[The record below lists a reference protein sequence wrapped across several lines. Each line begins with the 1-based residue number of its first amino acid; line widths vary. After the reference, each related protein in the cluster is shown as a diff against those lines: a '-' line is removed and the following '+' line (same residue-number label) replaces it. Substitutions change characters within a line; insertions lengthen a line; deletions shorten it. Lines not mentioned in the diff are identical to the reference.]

1 MADEEH
7 LEWLRKGIDFWN
19 DMRQQRRFAPDFSG
33 VSLRAQLAGSSCVER
48 DGDSVFIRLDNANLE
63 GGDFR
68 NADLGYIHLK
78 EANLRDAR
86 FRGTLLQYTD
96 FTGAEIANANFRDAN
111 LRYAKL
117 NGTYAQNSD
126 FTGASLFSA
135 DLRDACLAYA
145 NLTRAYLGYANL
157 SGTNFFLANLTGAD
171 ISYTQPLASVLYPG
185 ADVGECQASGFP
197 EKVTT
202 VGDVINICRF
212 FENYYGTNS
221 QEGHFRDGHMFYFR
235 GESDISWKLSPSIM
249 RNPEKGKE
257 PFQEKEGKM
266 LLDLMS
272 RRPQDFASATSALS
286 QWVIAQQHGL
296 RTRLLDITRNPL
308 MALFHTC
315 EDSSSS
321 EKSNQMDGALH
332 VFVVP
337 ENRNIVK
344 SFDSDAVSVV
354 ANLAKLPLFEQHALM
369 GKFSDY
375 EEAAGRVLRGRSN
388 RYPDIMDRLYHHI
401 RQEKPY
407 FKERIDVRDLFRVF
421 VVEPRQSFE
430 RIKVQSGAFL
440 VSAFH
445 ERFEKENILA
455 SNGNIPVYDHYK
467 LVVPAGSKKD
477 ILSELRFLNVTREV
491 LFPGLDE
498 AAAAIVKRN
507 NYANY

>member
-86 FRGTLLQYTD
+86 FRGALLQYTD

-111 LRYAKL
+111 FRYAKL

-308 MALFHTC
+308 VALFHTC

-375 EEAAGRVLRGRSN
+375 EEAAGRVLGGRSN

-467 LVVPAGSKKD
+467 LVVPTGSKKD

>member
-1 MADEEH
+1 MANEEH
-7 LEWLRKGIDFWN
+7 IKWLRKGIDFWN

-33 VSLRAQLAGSSCVER
+33 VSLRAQLAGSSCMER
-48 DGDSVFIRLDNANLE
+48 DGDSVFIRLDNADLE

-78 EANLRDAR
+78 EANLRGAR
-86 FRGTLLQYTD
+86 FREAFLQYAD
-96 FTGAEIANANFRDAN
+96 FTGAEIAHANFRDAN

-117 NGTYAQNSD
+117 TATSAQNTD

-135 DLRDACLAYA
+135 DLQDAYFAYA
-145 NLTRAYLGYANL
+145 NLTRACLGYANL
-157 SGTNFFLANLTGAD
+157 SGTNFLSADLTGAD
-171 ISYTQPLASVLYPG
+171 ILHTQPLVSVLYPG
-185 ADVGECQASGFP
+185 TDVGECQASGFP
-197 EKVTT
+197 EEVTT
-202 VGDVINICRF
+202 VGDVVNICRF
-212 FENYYGTNS
+212 FENYYATNS
-221 QEGHFRDGHMFYFR
+221 QEGRFRDGHMFYFR
-235 GESDISWKLSPSIM
+235 GENDISWKLSPSIM

-257 PFQEKEGKM
+257 PFLKKEGKM

-308 MALFHTC
+308 VALFHAC

-321 EKSNQMDGALH
+321 EKSSRADGALH

-369 GKFSDY
+369 GKFLGY
-375 EEAAGRVLRGRSN
+375 GEGAKRVLHGRSN
-388 RYPDIMDRLYHHI
+388 RYLDIMDRLYHHI

-421 VVEPRQSFE
+421 VVEPKQSFE
-430 RIKVQSGAFL
+430 RIRVQSGGFL

-445 ERFEKENILA
+445 ERFEKESILA

-498 AAAAIVKRN
+498 AAKAIAGSNTK
-507 NYANY
+507 

>member
-1 MADEEH
+1 MADKEH

-19 DMRQQRRFAPDFSG
+19 DMRQQHRFAPDFSG

-68 NADLGYIHLK
+68 NADLRYIHLK
-78 EANLRDAR
+78 EANLRNSR
-86 FRGTLLQYTD
+86 FQGALLQYAD
-96 FTGAEIANANFRDAN
+96 FTGAEIGNANFRDAD
-111 LRYAKL
+111 LYSVKL
-117 NGTYAQNSD
+117 NGTYAQNTD

-135 DLRDACLAYA
+135 DLRDAYFAYA

-157 SGTNFFLANLTGAD
+157 SGTNFFSANLTGAD
-171 ISYTQPLASVLYPG
+171 ISHTRPLVSALYPG
-185 ADVGECQASGFP
+185 VGVGECQASGFP
-197 EKVTT
+197 EEIMTIGEV
-202 VGDVINICRF
+202 VNICRF

-221 QEGHFRDGHMFYFR
+221 KKSRFMDGHMFYFR

-249 RNPEKGKE
+249 RNLEKGKE

-272 RRPQDFASATSALS
+272 QRPQDFASATSALS

-308 MALFHTC
+308 VALFHAC
-315 EDSSSS
+315 ENSSNS
-321 EKSNQMDGALH
+321 EKSNQADGALH

-344 SFDSDAVSVV
+344 SFDSDAISVV

-375 EEAAGRVLRGRSN
+375 GEAAGRVLRGRSN

-421 VVEPRQSFE
+421 VVEPMQSFE
-430 RIKVQSGAFL
+430 RIKAQSGAFL

-445 ERFEKENILA
+445 ERFEKENVLA
-455 SNGNIPVYDHYK
+455 SNGNIPVYDYYK

-498 AAAAIVKRN
+498 TAAAIVKHN
-507 NYANY
+507 DYD